1 MASAFGPWQVFL
13 FYFLSCV
20 SHSILDAMTT
30 GGLGVAFF
38 SPFENS
44 RYFFPFRPI
53 KVSPMSVA
61 SFFEGKGL
69 VVIKSELIWI
79 GIPTLL
85 LLAWGEVWKK
95 LR

>member
-1 MASAFGPWQVFL
+1 
-13 FYFLSCV
+13 
-20 SHSILDAMTT
+20 
-30 GGLGVAFF
+30 
-38 SPFENS
+38 
-44 RYFFPFRPI
+44 
-53 KVSPMSVA
+53 VA

>member
-1 MASAFGPWQVFL
+1 
-13 FYFLSCV
+13 
-20 SHSILDAMTT
+20 MTT

-53 KVSPMSVA
+53 KVSPMSVE